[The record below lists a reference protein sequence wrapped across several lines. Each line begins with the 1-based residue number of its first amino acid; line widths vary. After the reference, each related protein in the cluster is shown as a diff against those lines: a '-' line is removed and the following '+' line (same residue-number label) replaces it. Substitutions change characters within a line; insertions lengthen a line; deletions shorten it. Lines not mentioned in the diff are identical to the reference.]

1 MSVAWVGSQAVPFSD
16 AIQHA
21 AKLLASSRC
30 PVISFDADVHG
41 TRSVIALA
49 EKLGAAYD
57 HIRGRELV
65 NEIALFTE
73 HGGMF
78 TTPGEVRRRAD
89 VVVLVGDIP
98 AAHHDLILSWGSAPA
113 DLAARDARR
122 WFHLKA
128 NRPVP
133 DNTGMDK
140 LSRQVGAIP
149 LTAEGASLGSAVA
162 LLRAG
167 LAGRRTAA
175 SLANL
180 DKLKK
185 ALAEAAFP
193 VFVFSGNAEEP
204 MSLAMLQGLVADLNK
219 AKRASSLFLP
229 DDDAAWGAVLTCV
242 WATGFP
248 PRTGFPDGAPVYDP
262 RRWDIERML
271 REKEA
276 DLHLWI
282 SARDSASPARR
293 SGIPFI
299 ALVRT
304 ASPVAGAAVTIAVAT
319 PGIDHDS
326 VTYSSRIGTFRAERA
341 SAPSDQPEIADIV
354 RQLAEALP
362 C

>member
-1 MSVAWVGSQAVPFSD
+1 M
-16 AIQHA
+16 
-21 AKLLASSRC
+21 
-30 PVISFDADVHG
+30 
-41 TRSVIALA
+41 A

-65 NEIALFTE
+65 NEITLFTE
-73 HGGMF
+73 YGGMF

-89 VVVLVGDIP
+89 LIVLVGDLP
-98 AAHHDLILSWGSAPA
+98 AVHHDLILSWASAPA
-113 DLAARDARR
+113 DLAGRDARR
-122 WFHLKA
+122 WFHLKGEWA
-128 NRPVP
+128 TAEGAGKNRPAE
-133 DNTGMDK
+133 DK
-140 LSRQVGAIP
+140 LSRQVKAAT
-149 LTAEGASLGSAVA
+149 LSAEGASLGTAVA

-167 LAGRRTAA
+167 LAGRRAA
-175 SLANL
+175 VSLANL
-180 DKLKK
+180 DKLRK

-229 DDDAAWGAVLTCV
+229 ADDDAWGTVLTCV

-248 PRTGFPDGAPVYDP
+248 PRTGFPGGAPVYDP

-276 DLHLWI
+276 DLYLWI
-282 SARDSASPARR
+282 SARDGASPAKR
-293 SGIPFI
+293 SGIPLV
-299 ALVRT
+299 ALART
-304 ASPVAGAAVTIAVAT
+304 ASPMPGAAVTISVAA

-326 VTYSSRIGTFRAERA
+326 VSYSSRIGTFRAARA
-341 SAPSDQPEIADIV
+341 SAPSDRPEIAGIV
-354 RQLAEALP
+354 RELAEALP

>member
-1 MSVAWVGSQAVPFSD
+1 MSVAWVGSQAVLLSD

-73 HGGMF
+73 YGGMF
-78 TTPGEVRRRAD
+78 TTPGEVRRRSD
-89 VVVLVGDIP
+89 LIVLVGDLP
-98 AAHHDLILSWGSAPA
+98 AVHHDLILSWASAPA
-113 DLAARDARR
+113 DLADKQSRR

-128 NRPVP
+128 NRSVP
-133 DNTGMDK
+133 DNTGTDEVSRK
-140 LSRQVGAIP
+140 VKATALS
-149 LTAEGASLGSAVA
+149 AEGASLGTAVA

-167 LAGRRTAA
+167 LAGRRAA
-175 SLANL
+175 VSLANL
-180 DKLKK
+180 DKLRK

-219 AKRASSLFLP
+219 AKRAGSLFLP
-229 DDDAAWGAVLTCV
+229 ADDDAWGAVLTCV

-248 PRTGFPDGAPVYDP
+248 PRTGFPGGAPVYDP

-282 SARDSASPARR
+282 SARDGASPAKR
-293 SGIPFI
+293 SGIPLV
-299 ALVRT
+299 ALART
-304 ASPVAGAAVTIAVAT
+304 ASPMPGAAVTISVAA

-326 VTYSSRIGTFRAERA
+326 VSYSSRIGTFRAARA
-341 SAPSDQPEIADIV
+341 SAPSDRPEIAGVV
-354 RQLAEALP
+354 RELAEALP

>member
-1 MSVAWVGSQAVPFSD
+1 M
-16 AIQHA
+16 
-21 AKLLASSRC
+21 
-30 PVISFDADVHG
+30 HG

-57 HIRGRELV
+57 HIRGRDLV
-65 NEIALFTE
+65 NEITLFTSY
-73 HGGMF
+73 GGMF

-89 VVVLVGDIP
+89 LVVLVGDIP
-98 AAHHDLILSWGSAPA
+98 AEHHDLILSWASAPA
-113 DLAARDARR
+113 DLAAKDARR

-128 NRPVP
+128 NRPAP
-133 DNTGMDK
+133 DNTGMNS
-140 LSRQVGAIP
+140 LSRKVKAVA
-149 LTAEGASLGSAVA
+149 LSAEGASLGSAVA
-162 LLRAG
+162 LLRAE
-167 LAGRRTAA
+167 LADRPTVT
-175 SLANL
+175 SLTNL

-193 VFVFSGNAEEP
+193 VFVFSGNTDEP

-229 DDDAAWGAVLTCV
+229 TDDAAWGAVLTCV

-248 PRTGFPDGAPVYDP
+248 PRTGFPNGAPVYDP

-293 SGIPFI
+293 GGIPFI

-304 ASPVAGAAVTIAVAT
+304 ISPVPGAAVTIAVAR
-319 PGIDHDS
+319 PGVDHDS

-341 SAPSDQPEIADIV
+341 SAPSDQPEVADIV
-354 RQLAEALP
+354 RELAEALP